1 MKEEKKTTTPVKT
14 EEFEPKF
21 TKAQLLSAKRFEG
34 RKDVMTA
41 VLKEDETYT
50 VKEAE
55 MLYDNYMKG
64 QVN

>member
-1 MKEEKKTTTPVKT
+1 MKEEKQAVAPAKKA
-14 EEFEPKF
+14 EYEPKF

-34 RKDVMTA
+34 RKDAMTA
-41 VLKEDETYT
+41 VLSDGETYT

-55 MLYDNYMKG
+55 TLYDNYMKG

>member
-1 MKEEKKTTTPVKT
+1 
-14 EEFEPKF
+14 
-21 TKAQLLSAKRFEG
+21 
-34 RKDVMTA
+34 MTA

-55 MLYDNYMKG
+55 TLYDNYMKG

>member
-1 MKEEKKTTTPVKT
+1 MKEEKQTAPVPKAAA
-14 EEFEPKF
+14 EPKF

-34 RKDVMTA
+34 RKDAMTA

-55 MLYDNYMKG
+55 KLYDDYMKG